1 MKRKTIKQILFLY
14 CILLEATSIILLLDV
29 IKGISTD
36 KTFSVAMGLPCN
48 YIVLSLLS
56 ILSVVTLIPTYI
68 LLKDESF
75 E

>member
-1 MKRKTIKQILFLY
+1 MKKKTIKQILFLY
-14 CILLEATSIILLLDV
+14 CILLEATSLILLLDV
-29 IKGISTD
+29 IKGMMTD
-36 KTFSVAMGLPCN
+36 KAFSFAAGLPCN

>member
-14 CILLEATSIILLLDV
+14 CILLEATSLILLLDV

-68 LLKDESF
+68 LLKDESL

>member
-1 MKRKTIKQILFLY
+1 MKKKTIKQILFLY
-14 CILLEATSIILLLDV
+14 CILLEVTSLILLLDV
-29 IKGISTD
+29 IKGMVTNQALS
-36 KTFSVAMGLPCN
+36 FAAGLPCN

>member
-1 MKRKTIKQILFLY
+1 MKKIVKQFLFLY
-14 CILLEATSIILLLDV
+14 CILLEVTSLILLLDV
-29 IKGISTD
+29 IKGMVTD
-36 KTFSVAMGLPCN
+36 KALSFAAGLPCN
-48 YIVLSLLS
+48 YIVVSLLS

>member
-1 MKRKTIKQILFLY
+1 MKKIVKQILFLY
-14 CILLEATSIILLLDV
+14 CILLEVTSLILLLDV
-29 IKGISTD
+29 IKGMMTNKALS
-36 KTFSVAMGLPCN
+36 FAAGLPCN

-68 LLKDESF
+68 LLRDESF

>member
-1 MKRKTIKQILFLY
+1 MKKLIKQILFLY
-14 CILLEATSIILLLDV
+14 CILLEVTSLILLLDV
-29 IKGISTD
+29 IKGMVTNQELS
-36 KTFSVAMGLPCN
+36 FALGLPCN
-48 YIVLSLLS
+48 YIVVSLLS

>member
-1 MKRKTIKQILFLY
+1 MKKIVKQFLFLY
-14 CILLEATSIILLLDV
+14 CILLEVTSLILLLDV
-29 IKGISTD
+29 IKGMVTNQA
-36 KTFSVAMGLPCN
+36 FSFALGLPCN
-48 YIVLSLLS
+48 YIVISLLS